1 MSKRG
6 ENITKRKDGRW
17 EARYIKGYEN
27 GKAVYGYLYGKS
39 YAEAKQKKEE
49 ALRSSRELSHSKRTE
64 TFNDLLDCFLI
75 QNIFLVSLMLRFWLR
90 VYLFLSKQKKS
101 RHIDSTN
108 SGRTFHPL
116 AQFVLK
122 LCNGLKFKHWLS
134 VCFPTRYSDRYL
146 SGQYSDFRL
155 TMGTNK

>member
-39 YAEAKQKKEE
+39 YAEAKQKKED
-49 ALRSSRELSHSKRTE
+49 ALRSSTELSHSKRTE

-75 QNIFLVSLMLRFWLR
+75 Q
-90 VYLFLSKQKKS
+90 KKYCVKE
-101 RHIDSTN
+101 ST
-108 SGRTFHPL
+108 
-116 AQFVLK
+116 
-122 LCNGLKFKHWLS
+122 
-134 VCFPTRYSDRYL
+134 
-146 SGQYSDFRL
+146 
-155 TMGTNK
+155 